1 MFRKSAFIVLLIFG
15 LISNVY
21 SETCDFLPQA
31 TQPEWTFDSP
41 AIEDYY
47 VGVGLAESEDLSAN
61 EQIERA
67 RKSALNDLS
76 NNIEVRVKSGFSSE
90 IREERLGDSVV
101 TKKDFRQ
108 LTETITNTVVK
119 DVEVAF
125 TG

>member
-1 MFRKSAFIVLLIFG
+1 M
-15 LISNVY
+15 
-21 SETCDFLPQA
+21 
-31 TQPEWTFDSP
+31 
-41 AIEDYY
+41 
-47 VGVGLAESEDLSAN
+47 GLAESEDLSAN